1 MKLALI
7 SFTGRG
13 SRLCRSLSEAL
24 EMQGYCCEAYAMKK
38 YAESNRLIPLTK
50 PLQEWTGEMF
60 AKCDAICFIGASG
73 IAVRSIAPFV
83 RDKTKD
89 PAVVVMDEKGIFAI
103 SLLSGHLGGAN
114 DLAGVLANLTG
125 AIPVITTATDVN
137 GRFAVDVFAKKN
149 RLYIDNMTYAKEIS
163 ADVLDEK
170 PVGFY
175 SDFPVLDQIPEEII
189 PVTKEQVF
197 KGTAG
202 IAVTLH
208 EEIMPFKHTLHLIP
222 RVLTVGIGCRR
233 GTDAADIEKAV
244 LESCSAAGISVHG
257 IEQITSIDLKSE
269 EPGII
274 SFCEKYKIPFIT
286 YSKEELSEVRGTF
299 TESEFVKE
307 ITGVSNVC
315 ERSAVL
321 GSLSGRLI
329 QKKRAAKDS
338 EKALGITTA
347 IALREWSVEFE

>member
-1 MKLALI
+1 MKLAMI
-7 SFTGRG
+7 SFTQRG
-13 SRLCRSLSEAL
+13 SRLCRNLSEAL
-24 EMQGYCCEAYAMKK
+24 AMQGYCCEAFAIKK
-38 YAESNRLIPLTK
+38 YAGAHQLMPLTK

-60 AKCDAICFIGASG
+60 ASCDAICFIGASG

-114 DLAGVLANLTG
+114 DLVGVLANLTG
-125 AIPVITTATDVN
+125 AIPVITTATDVK

-149 RLYIDNMTYAKEIS
+149 RLYIENITYAKEIS

-175 SDFPVLDQIPEEII
+175 SDFPVLDQIPDEII

-197 KGTAG
+197 EGTNG
-202 IAVTLH
+202 ISVSLH
-208 EEIMPFKHTLHLIP
+208 TENQPFKQTLHLIP
-222 RVLTVGIGCRR
+222 QIVTIGIGCRR
-233 GTDAADIEKAV
+233 GMDESEIEKAV
-244 LESCSAAGISVHG
+244 LDSLSEAGVSIHG
-257 IEQITSIDLKSE
+257 IEQIASIDLKAE
-269 EPGII
+269 EPGILG
-274 SFCEKYKIPFIT
+274 FCEKYNIPFIT
-286 YSKEELSEVRGTF
+286 YSKDEHLKAEGVF

-315 ERSAVL
+315 ERSAQL
-321 GSLSGRLI
+321 GSLGGRLI
-329 QKKRAAKDS
+329 QKK
-338 EKALGITTA
+338 KAVHGITTS

>member
-1 MKLALI
+1 MKLAMI
-7 SFTGRG
+7 SFTERG
-13 SRLCRSLSEAL
+13 SRLCRNLSEAL
-24 EMQGYCCEAYAMKK
+24 EIQGYCCEAYAIKK
-38 YAESNRLIPLTK
+38 YAAPHGLLPLTR

-60 AKCDAICFIGASG
+60 DKCSAICFIGASG

-149 RLYIDNMTYAKEIS
+149 SLYIENMTYAKEIS

-175 SDFPVLDQIPEEII
+175 SDFPVMDQIPEEII
-189 PVTKEQVF
+189 PVTNEQVF

-208 EEIMPFKHTLHLIP
+208 EGTLPFKHTLHLIP
-222 RVLTVGIGCRR
+222 KILTVGIGCRK
-233 GTDAADIEKAV
+233 GTDASDIEKAV
-244 LESCSAAGISVHG
+244 LDALGVAGISVHG
-257 IEQITSIDLKSE
+257 VEQIASIDLKAE
-269 EPGII
+269 EAGII

-286 YSKEELSEVRGTF
+286 YSKEELSEVEGTF

-321 GSLSGRLI
+321 GSLRGRLI
-329 QKKRAAKDS
+329 QKKKAAN
-338 EKALGITTA
+338 GITTA

>member
-1 MKLALI
+1 MKLAMI
-7 SFTGRG
+7 SFTERG
-13 SRLCRSLSEAL
+13 CRLCRNLSEAL
-24 EMQGYCCEAYAMKK
+24 EVQGYCCEAYAMKK
-38 YAESNRLIPLTK
+38 YAEPHQLIPLTK

-60 AKCDAICFIGASG
+60 EACDAICFIGASG

-137 GRFAVDVFAKKN
+137 GKFAVDVFAKKN
-149 RLYIDNMTYAKEIS
+149 RLYIENMTYAKEIS

-197 KGTAG
+197 EGTNG
-202 IAVTLH
+202 LAVTLYPN
-208 EEIMPFKHTLHLIP
+208 IQPFKHTLHLIP
-222 RVLTVGIGCRR
+222 KILTVGIGCRR
-233 GTDAADIEKAV
+233 GTDAAEIEQAV
-244 LESCSAAGISVHG
+244 MESLSVAGFSIHG
-257 IEQITSIDLKSE
+257 IEQIASIDLKAE
-269 EPGII
+269 EPGIL
-274 SFCEKYKIPFIT
+274 SFCEKYKIPFVT
-286 YSKEELSEVRGTF
+286 YSKEELSEVKGTF

-321 GSLSGRLI
+321 GSLRGRLI
-329 QKKRAAKDS
+329 QKKKVAKGI